1 MMQVEIITIGDEIL
15 IGQIVDTNSAWMGE
29 QLNLIGLSVK
39 QITSVS
45 DQREDILKALELAST
60 RAKVVLITG
69 GLGPT
74 SDDIT
79 KPTLCEYFD
88 SKLIFNQD
96 VYKEVERVFKSR
108 GFVVTD
114 INRKQA
120 EVPECATVMPNHNGT
135 APGMWFEKEGTIY
148 VSMPGVPFEMKGIM
162 SDYILPRLKERFTT
176 QAIYHK
182 TVLTQ
187 GMGESM
193 VAARIA
199 DWENALPATIKL
211 AYLPQPGMVRLRLT
225 GVDTDYERIKALV
238 EAEAVKLEPLIG
250 ELIYGYNND
259 TMESVVGQLLKDQNA
274 TLATA
279 ESCTGGYLAHLI
291 TSIPGSSEYY
301 KGSVVSYANSVK
313 TALLNV
319 KESDLQAYGAVS
331 EQVVTAMAEGVR
343 KIIGTDYALAT
354 SGIAGPDGGTPEKPV
369 GTVWIALASASGTKT
384 KLLNLGTNRQRTIH
398 MTAINALSLL
408 RKEISKKF

>member
-1 MMQVEIITIGDEIL
+1 MKQVEIITIGDEIL

-29 QLNLIGLSVK
+29 QLNLIGLGVK
-39 QITSVS
+39 QITSVA
-45 DQREDILKALELAST
+45 DDHNDILKALELAAT
-60 RAKVVLITG
+60 RADVVLITG

-79 KPTLCEYFD
+79 KPTLCEYFN
-88 SKLIFNQD
+88 SKLVFDQ
-96 VYKEVERVFKSR
+96 EVFHEIERVFKPR
-108 GFVVTD
+108 GFVITD
-114 INRKQA
+114 VNRKQA
-120 EVPECATVMPNHNGT
+120 EVPECCEVMPNHNGT
-135 APGMWFEKEGTIY
+135 APGMWFEKEGIIY

-162 SDYILPRLKERFTT
+162 SNYVLARLEKRFTS

-193 VAARIA
+193 VADIIS
-199 DWENALPATIKL
+199 DWEKALPDSIKL

-225 GVDTDYERIKALV
+225 GIDTNYERIKSLV
-238 EAEAVKLEPLIG
+238 EKEAEKLQPLIG
-250 ELIYGYNND
+250 DLIYGYND
-259 TMESVVGQLLKDQNA
+259 DKMESIVGQLLKKQNA
-274 TLATA
+274 TLSTA

-291 TSIPGSSEYY
+291 TSVPGSSEYY
-301 KGSVVSYANSVK
+301 KGSIISYANSVK
-313 TALLNV
+313 TALLGV
-319 KESDLQAYGAVS
+319 KEIDLETYGAVS

-343 KIIGTDYALAT
+343 KIMGTDYALAT

-384 KLLNLGTNRQRTIH
+384 KLLTLGNNRQRTIN
-398 MTAINALSLL
+398 MTAMNVLSLL